1 MRARFDLFGIVEGFY
16 GLIWTHEDRL
26 DMLRFMGRVGMTSY
40 IYAPKEDPHLRGHWR
55 DPYPK
60 DQLTQFKELLEAAGE
75 RGIDFHYALSPGARI
90 AYSDAADYEALLRK
104 IAHMSD
110 VGVKRFALFFD
121 DMPTWLEAEADR
133 SRFGDLASA
142 HIDLINRLHG
152 HLADKGCDL
161 SVTPTTYT
169 DAWGDRDYLARLGEG
184 VSGEIPFF
192 WTGADVVAQEITATQ
207 AQEWQRLTGRS
218 PIVWDNFPAN
228 DYARWRPFLGPV
240 RSRSSDLHTAVR
252 GIVANPMNEAHA
264 SMIPLTTLADYA
276 RDPVGYDP
284 DQSLR
289 AALETLYG
297 AEAVELL
304 LPFTEVYGDYGWD
317 TNRFE
322 PLFVPGEPA
331 HVPAIKSDIERLQGS
346 MAELRSD
353 TFAYNHEL
361 QKLLEELEP
370 FVTDAAVRLE
380 RLVEDSAYVVES
392 DLLKYRAETD
402 RYEAQRAPAT
412 VEGAA
417 DLSAWESVTQHP
429 LEGWAQ
435 HAGDP
440 PTVSFLWDES
450 TLHLALRVYHKPGRI
465 EEDLGVGEGTHV
477 ALVFDANPDD
487 TPFALQPD
495 DLVLLLPVPQNGK
508 AYEPLLQC
516 MTFPGITAK
525 TAAATQS
532 LTFSKFFNS
541 TFGSIPEGESAELAK
556 DVVCS
561 ASLTERGYQLVVG
574 LPRQGRKRLRLSLAV
589 VNVEEEW
596 HVVWSLTRRNY
607 PANPSTFAEVV
618 LGD

>member
-1 MRARFDLFGIVEGFY
+1 MHARFDLFGIVEGFY

-40 IYAPKEDPHLRGHWR
+40 IYAPKEDPHLRGRWR

-75 RGIDFHYALSPGARI
+75 HGVEFHYALSPGLQI
-90 AYSDAADYEALLRK
+90 AYSDSADYEALLAK
-104 IAHMSD
+104 IAHMMD
-110 VGVKRFALFFD
+110 VGVTRFALFFD
-121 DMPTWLEAEADR
+121 DMPTWLEAQADR
-133 SRFGDLASA
+133 SRFGDLATA
-142 HIDLINRLHG
+142 HIDLINRVHE
-152 HLADKGCDL
+152 HLADKGGVL

-169 DAWGDRDYLARLGEG
+169 DAWGDREYLAKLGEG
-184 VSGEIPFF
+184 VNGEIPFF
-192 WTGADVVAQEITATQ
+192 WTGADVVAQEINAAQ
-207 AQEWQRLTGRS
+207 AQGWQQLARRS

-228 DYARWRPFLGPV
+228 DYARWRPFLGPL

-264 SMIPLTTLADYA
+264 SMIPLATVADYA
-276 RDPVGYDP
+276 RDPEAYDP
-284 DQSLR
+284 DRSLR
-289 AALETLYG
+289 SALETLYG

-331 HVPAIKSDIERLQGS
+331 RLPAIKSDIERLQAS

-370 FVTDAAVRLE
+370 FVTDTAVRLE
-380 RLVEDSAYVVES
+380 RLTEDSAYVVEG
-392 DLLKYRAETD
+392 DLLRYRAETE
-402 RYEAQRAPAT
+402 RYEAQR
-412 VEGAA
+412 
-417 DLSAWESVTQHP
+417 SAWESVAQHP

-440 PTVSFLWDES
+440 PTVSFLWDET

-477 ALVFDANPDD
+477 ALVFDADPDD
-487 TPFALQPD
+487 APYVLQPD

-508 AYEPLLQC
+508 AYEPLVQS

-525 TAAATQS
+525 TTAATQS

-541 TFGSIPEGESAELAK
+541 TFGAQPEGESAQLAK

-561 ASLTERGYQLVVG
+561 GSLTDRGYQLVVG
-574 LPRQGRKRLRLSLAV
+574 IPRQGRKRFRLSLAV
-589 VNVEEEW
+589 VNVEDEW

-618 LGD
+618 LGG